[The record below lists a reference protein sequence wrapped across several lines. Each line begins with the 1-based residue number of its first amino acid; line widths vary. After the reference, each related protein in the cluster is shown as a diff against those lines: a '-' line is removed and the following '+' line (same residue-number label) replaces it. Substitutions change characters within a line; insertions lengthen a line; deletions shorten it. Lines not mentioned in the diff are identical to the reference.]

1 MGWGN
6 AIGALVGGVATVL
19 AAPVVLP
26 YLGTAG
32 LLGAAGTGTA
42 ISSLSGAALISASC
56 ASITGTIAGSQV
68 AVGIGGAVAGA
79 SFWRS
84 PRRRSLGRRR
94 YSIEGIATAC
104 AVARSVGSLDELMR
118 TKEGRKAWAKFVD
131 LTCEMVQQVGT
142 EKTVKFY
149 FGLPTS

>member
-19 AAPVVLP
+19 AAPVVLC
-26 YLGTAG
+26 
-32 LLGAAGTGTA
+32 GAE
-42 ISSLSGAALISASC
+42 
-56 ASITGTIAGSQV
+56 V
-68 AVGIGGAVAGA
+68 
-79 SFWRS
+79 
-84 PRRRSLGRRR
+84 RRR